1 LTVATKNAGSS
12 SLNFAGKGKEDT
24 VQDVNINA
32 RYTLWVM
39 VGLNAVGVV
48 LNFKILLILIFKLSG
63 YPLLT

>member
-1 LTVATKNAGSS
+1 LRINAGSLLS
-12 SLNFAGKGKEDT
+12 IFAGNIKENT

-48 LNFKILLILIFKLSG
+48 LNFKILFILIFKLSG